1 VTKPPQRDPIRVVID
16 FRDENDPIAGQLIEP
31 GSDAAHFRG
40 WLALTALIERARR
53 CRGIDD
59 RVET

>member
-1 VTKPPQRDPIRVVID
+1 MTKPPERDPIKVVID
-16 FRDENDPIAGQLIEP
+16 FRDEEDPIEGQLIEP
-31 GSDAAHFRG
+31 ASDAAHFRG